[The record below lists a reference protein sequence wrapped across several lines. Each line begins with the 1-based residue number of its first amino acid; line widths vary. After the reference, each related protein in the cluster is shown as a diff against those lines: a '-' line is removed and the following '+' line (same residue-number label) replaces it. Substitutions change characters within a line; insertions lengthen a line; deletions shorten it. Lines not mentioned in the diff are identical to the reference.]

1 LSTYAG
7 AGGAYVAPA
16 PAYVDNV
23 HHGWEATEVPRFIA
37 REPEGVDERGGHD
50 DREGI
55 RVVER

>member
-1 LSTYAG
+1 
-7 AGGAYVAPA
+7 
-16 PAYVDNV
+16 V